1 MRVASEG
8 RPIISSGEDVHPV
21 VHRGAM
27 RLRSAKKCRNKA
39 TRVAA
44 LVPRSSIAD
53 AYLLLGRRWESV
65 TWSGFAYARE
75 HEIVFDPFSSSL
87 SAFTVPDLSQV
98 GVQSKLFLLFFC
110 YNPISG
116 FFAFLRKAKSRR

>member
-1 MRVASEG
+1 MTHHIIG
-8 RPIISSGEDVHPV
+8 RGRSPGGSSG
-21 VHRGAM
+21 AM
-27 RLRSAKKCRNKA
+27 GVRSAKKSRSKA

-44 LVPRSSIAD
+44 LVPRSSIED
-53 AYLLLGRRWESV
+53 APYLLLGRRWESV
-65 TWSGFAYARE
+65 TWSGFACARE

>member
-1 MRVASEG
+1 MTHHIIG
-8 RPIISSGEDVHPV
+8 RRRSPGGSSGAVGV
-21 VHRGAM
+21 
-27 RLRSAKKCRNKA
+27 RSAKKCRNKA
-39 TRVAA
+39 SHVAA

-53 AYLLLGRRWESV
+53 AYLLLGRRWGSV

-98 GVQSKLFLLFFC
+98 GVQSKLFLAVLLLQPDFR
-110 YNPISG
+110 
-116 FFAFLRKAKSRR
+116 FLCIP